1 MKASVIKHNI
11 ENLRTMYKEKTCKCK
26 YSQLLNVVKTV
37 YRVIALNAEKD
48 TKITTMKVL
57 ALDINKNRMVY

>member
-1 MKASVIKHNI
+1 MRKLQWRSYNI

-26 YSQLLNVVKTV
+26 YSQPATKCSENGITSYCTKC
-37 YRVIALNAEKD
+37 EKD

-57 ALDINKNRMVY
+57 DI